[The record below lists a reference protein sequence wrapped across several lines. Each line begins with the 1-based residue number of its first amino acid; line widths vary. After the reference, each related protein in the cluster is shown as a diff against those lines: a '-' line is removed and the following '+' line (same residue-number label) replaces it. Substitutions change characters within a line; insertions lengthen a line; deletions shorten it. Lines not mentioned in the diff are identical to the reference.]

1 MAIAALKPLERR
13 LRHLLLSRQP
23 PFTGTLI
30 TRPEEAINLRAA
42 PRILLVRPERIGDV
56 LIAVPVIRAIR
67 RRYPHALLDLL
78 LSTANAGVQPA
89 VSPWVD
95 RVLIYEKHVGPTISL
110 VRKLR
115 RTRYDLMVDLVN
127 EPSVT
132 SRFIAKWSGAERVL
146 GMLHEQ
152 PGLFTHAV
160 PLLDRRTVHIVDR
173 TAQLLLAFGIDP
185 ATESLA
191 LEYPLS
197 EADRLR
203 AMARLAPSRAPFR
216 LGVNVSGRGPA
227 KYWGRE
233 NFVEAIRA
241 IQALDPRFSVTVC
254 GGVGYDDEIDAIA
267 GETGVDKVR
276 PLDSFHEFAAV
287 INACDLL
294 LTPDTSVVHLAAAWR
309 IPMVGLYRADARTTP
324 WLPYGTPHRA
334 IVHEGPLAG
343 VSLIRV
349 MQAMTALIEE
359 CFGPTWPPDPRGPG
373 GGISG
378 FER

>member
-23 PFTGTLI
+23 PFTGRLI
-30 TRPEEAINLRAA
+30 TRPEDAIDLRPA

-67 RRYPHALLDLL
+67 RRYPHAMIDLL

-95 RVLIYEKHVGPTISL
+95 RVLIYEKHVGPTIGL
-110 VRKLR
+110 VRRLR
-115 RTRYDLMVDLVN
+115 RARYDLMVDLVN

-132 SRFIAKWSGAERVL
+132 SRFIAKWSGATRVL

-152 PGLFTHAV
+152 PGLLTHAV
-160 PLLDRRTVHIVDR
+160 PLLDRRSVHIVER

-185 ATESLA
+185 AQESLA

-203 AMARLAPSRAPFR
+203 AMAQLAPSRAPFR
-216 LGVNVSGRGPA
+216 LGVNVSGRGPG
-227 KYWGRE
+227 KYWGRH
-233 NFVEAIRA
+233 NFSAAIRA
-241 IQALDPRFSVTVC
+241 IRALDARFSVTVC
-254 GGVGYDDEIDAIA
+254 GAAEHIDAIDAIA
-267 GETGVDKVR
+267 VETGVDEVR
-276 PLDSFHEFAAV
+276 PLSSFHEFAAV

-309 IPMVGLYRADARTTP
+309 IPLVGLYRADSRTTP

-334 IVHEGPLAG
+334 IVHDGPVSG
-343 VSLIRV
+343 VSVDEV
-349 MQAMTALIEE
+349 MQAMTGLIEE
-359 CFGPTWPPDPRGPG
+359 CFGPAPPREQPFA
-373 GGISG
+373 S
-378 FER
+378 

>member
-30 TRPEEAINLRAA
+30 TRPEDAIDLGPA
-42 PRILLVRPERIGDV
+42 PRILLVRTERLGDV
-56 LIAVPVIRAIR
+56 LIAIPVIRAIR
-67 RRYPHALLDLL
+67 RRYPQAVIDLL
-78 LSTANAGVQPA
+78 LSTANAGVQSAAKPY
-89 VSPWVD
+89 VD
-95 RVLIYEKHVGPTISL
+95 RVLVYGKQVGPTIGL
-110 VRKLR
+110 IRRLR
-115 RTRYDLMVDLVN
+115 QAKYDLMVDLLN

-132 SRFIAKWSGAERVL
+132 SRFIAKWSGAGRVL

-160 PLLDRRTVHIVDR
+160 PLLDRRTVHIVER

-185 ATESLA
+185 ARETLS

-197 EADRLR
+197 DADRLG
-203 AMARLAPSRAPFR
+203 AMAHLTPSRAPFR

-233 NFVEAIRA
+233 NFVAAIRA
-241 IQALDPRFSVTVC
+241 IRALDPRFSVTVC
-254 GGVGYDDEIDAIA
+254 GAGEYLDEIHAIA
-267 GETGVDKVR
+267 GAAGADQVR
-276 PLDSFHEFAAV
+276 PLASFHEFAAV

-309 IPMVGLYRADARTTP
+309 IPLVGLYRADPRTTP
-324 WLPYGTPHRA
+324 WLPYGSPHRA
-334 IVHEGPLAG
+334 IVHDGPLSG
-343 VSLIRV
+343 IPLDRV
-349 MQAMTALIEE
+349 MQAMTELIAE
-359 CFGPTWPPDPRGPG
+359 CFGPAEPKGE
-373 GGISG
+373 S
-378 FER
+378 FAS

>member
-30 TRPEEAINLRAA
+30 TRPEDAIDLRPE
-42 PRILLVRPERIGDV
+42 PRILLVRPERLGDV

-67 RRYPHALLDLL
+67 RRYPHALIDLL

-89 VSPWVD
+89 VAPWVD
-95 RVLIYEKHVGPTISL
+95 RVLIYEKQLGPTVGL
-110 VRKLR
+110 VRGLR
-115 RTRYDLMVDLVN
+115 RSKYDLMVDLVN

-132 SRFIAKWSGAERVL
+132 SRFVAKWSGAERVL

-185 ATESLA
+185 AAESLA

-203 AMARLAPSRAPFR
+203 ALTRLTPLRAPFR

-233 NFVEAIRA
+233 NFVTVIRA
-241 IQALDPRFSVTVC
+241 IRALDPRFSVTVC
-254 GGVGYDDEIDAIA
+254 GAAEYGDEIEAIA
-267 GETGVDKVR
+267 GEAGVDQVP
-276 PLDSFHEFAAV
+276 PLRSFHEFAAV
-287 INACDLL
+287 INAFDLL

-309 IPMVGLYRADARTTP
+309 IPLVGLYRADPRTTP
-324 WLPYGTPHRA
+324 WLPYRSPHRA
-334 IVHEGPLAG
+334 ILHDGPLAG
-343 VSLIRV
+343 IPLVHV
-349 MQAMTALIEE
+349 VQAMTDLIEE
-359 CFGPTWPPDPRGPG
+359 CFGPVPARGEPFA
-373 GGISG
+373 S
-378 FER
+378 